1 MKLRERIR
9 LLLVTEAED
18 DDGGGVVAG
27 APPVPVR
34 EIFRRFWPYARP
46 YRRWLFVS
54 FVFVALTPAIETATI
69 WMFQLVV
76 DDVLVPR
83 HFGAL
88 LPIAA
93 AYVGLTL
100 VGGVVSFFDDY
111 ISEWVA
117 GRFLL
122 DLRARFFEHLQGL
135 SLHFFDRRRLGDVLS
150 RLSGDIGAIET
161 FVLSGLADT
170 LSFVLRIVFFT
181 GALFYLQWEL
191 ALVSLVVV
199 PLFLLAGR
207 RFSELLQDA
216 SREKRRRTGS
226 TAAVAEESL
235 SNSTLV
241 QAYNRQSTEIE
252 RYHRENRATFR
263 ASMAAV
269 RLEALFEPLVELIQL
284 LGAMVVIALGT
295 WELTQGHLTLGGLLV
310 FLTFLSRLYAPI
322 RDLGDL
328 ANSMFSAS
336 ASAERI
342 IEFLNEKPSVQ
353 EGSRTLER
361 ARGEVE
367 IDRLSFVYPGVDQSA
382 LENVSF
388 AIRPGDTVAVVG
400 ASGAGKS
407 TLVKLLLRFFD
418 PSSGEIR
425 LDGHDLRDLR
435 LESLRDNLALVL
447 QETLVFDDTIRANIA
462 YGRADATDAQ
472 IEAAARAADA
482 HDFITA
488 LPDGYDTPI
497 GQKGRLLSGGQR
509 QRIAIARAMIRDAP
523 LLILDEPTTGLDTE
537 ATQRVLEPLRRL
549 MRGRSTLVISHN
561 LLTVRDADLIIVLD
575 GGRVVERGTH
585 TDLVAA
591 GGIYARLYSL
601 HAPGPIES
609 EMQRLLTP
617 SPD

>member
-1 MKLRERIR
+1 MRLRERIR

-18 DDGGGVVAG
+18 DDGVVAG

-54 FVFVALTPAIETATI
+54 FGFVALTPAIETATI

-83 HFGAL
+83 DFGAL

-150 RLSGDIGAIET
+150 RLSGDVGAIET

-170 LSFVLRIVFFT
+170 VSFVLRIVFFT

-191 ALVSLVVV
+191 ALVSLFVV

-226 TAAVAEESL
+226 TAAVAEETL

-252 RYHRENRATFR
+252 RYERENRATFR

-284 LGAMVVIALGT
+284 LGAIVVIALGT

-310 FLTFLSRLYAPI
+310 FLTFLSQLYGPI
-322 RDLGDL
+322 SDLSHL
-328 ANSMFSAS
+328 ANSIFSAS

-353 EGSRTLER
+353 DGSRTLEGV
-361 ARGEVE
+361 RGEVE
-367 IDRLSFVYPGVDQSA
+367 IDRLSFVYPGVDQPA
-382 LENVSF
+382 LKDVSF
-388 AIRPGDTVAVVG
+388 AIRPGHTVAVVG

-425 LDGHDLRDLR
+425 LDGHDLRELR

-462 YGRADATDAQ
+462 YGRADATWAQ

-488 LPDGYDTPI
+488 LPDGYDTPV

-561 LLTVRDADLIIVLD
+561 LLMVRDVDLIIVLD
-575 GGRVVERGTH
+575 GGRAVERGTH
-585 TDLVAA
+585 AELVAA
-591 GGIYARLYSL
+591 GGVYARLYSL
-601 HAPGPIES
+601 HAAGPIES
-609 EMQRLLTP
+609 ELHGLLTP
-617 SPD
+617 SPG

>member
-1 MKLRERIR
+1 MTLRERIR
-9 LLLVTEAED
+9 LLLVTETED
-18 DDGGGVVAG
+18 DDGVVAA

-83 HFGAL
+83 DFGAL

-150 RLSGDIGAIET
+150 RLSGDIGAIEN

-170 LSFVLRIVFFT
+170 VSFVLRIVFFT

-252 RYHRENRATFR
+252 RYERENRATFR

-284 LGAMVVIALGT
+284 LGAIVVIALGT

-310 FLTFLSRLYAPI
+310 FLTFLSQLYGPI
-322 RDLGDL
+322 RDLTDL
-328 ANSMFSAS
+328 ANSIFSAS

-342 IEFLNEKPSVQ
+342 IEFLDERPSVQ
-353 EGSRTLER
+353 DGSRTLGR
-361 ARGEVE
+361 SRGEVE
-367 IDRLSFVYPGVDQSA
+367 IDSLSFVYPGVDQPA
-382 LENVSF
+382 LEDVSF

-425 LDGHDLRDLR
+425 LDGHDLRELR

-447 QETLVFDDTIRANIA
+447 QETLVFDDTVRANIA
-462 YGRADATDAQ
+462 YGRENATEAQ

-488 LPDGYDTPI
+488 LPDGYDTAV
-497 GQKGRLLSGGQR
+497 GQKGRVLSGGQR

-537 ATQRVLEPLRRL
+537 ATQRVLGPLRRL

-585 TDLVAA
+585 AELVAA
-591 GGIYARLYSL
+591 GGVYARLYSM
-601 HAPGPIES
+601 HAPGPTES
-609 EMQRLLTP
+609 ELQGLLAP